1 MDSLHRLES
10 EIAGCRRCPRLVAW
24 REGVAR
30 EKAPRYRDWDY
41 WGRPLPGWG
50 DPQARLLVVGLA
62 PAAHGG
68 NRTGRMFTGDS
79 SGTTLMRAL
88 HATGFASRPRSE
100 SRDDGLRLR
109 DLYITAAVRCAPPG
123 NKPTPQEFR
132 NCAGYLVREFALLWR
147 VRVVVALGG
156 QAFGAALG
164 MLRAAGAAIPKPQP
178 KFAHSAEHVFDV
190 PGRGRVVL
198 LGAYHPSR
206 QNTNTGRLTQEML
219 DGVFREARGQTEGS

>member
-24 REGVAR
+24 RERVAR
-30 EKAPRYRDWDY
+30 EKAPRYRYWDY

-50 DPQARLLVVGLA
+50 DARARVLVVGLA

-88 HATGFASRPRSE
+88 HAAGFASRPRSE

-123 NKPTPQEFR
+123 NRPAPQEFR
-132 NCAGYLVREFALLWR
+132 NCAGYLAQEFALLDR

-156 QAFGAALG
+156 QAFGAALK
-164 MLRAAGAAIPKPQP
+164 MFEESGAAVPRPRP
-178 KFAHSAEHVFDV
+178 KFGHGVEYRFEV
-190 PGRGRVVL
+190 PRHDRVAL

-206 QNTNTGRLTQEML
+206 QNTNTRRLTQEML
-219 DGVFREARGQTEGS
+219 NRVFRRAKGRAC